1 MASGTLGSK
10 RNSCRERTHCALRHL
25 FVQHSIA
32 IKENGTQFTGAGIAD
47 FAEHRAIAIRHTLHL
62 KSGELAISQFC
73 LRTIV
78 VFRHTYIQE
87 KAFDLKSDR
96 PKEFDLPFKKVLL
109 E

>member
-1 MASGTLGSK
+1 VPFGIFSFNTPSRSRK
-10 RNSCRERTHCALRHL
+10 TVRNSLERALL
-25 FVQHSIA
+25 TSP
-32 IKENGTQFTGAGIAD
+32 
-47 FAEHRAIAIRHTLHL
+47 EHRAIAIRHTLHL